1 MSVIL
6 YKCRTVRRRCFV
18 KWGQTDCTPCR
29 AFHGFPYKNRKT
41 ETQAQP
47 PEVSEKPGN
56 TWHTLNGVKLP
67 SNRCTEI
74 CPARLTDILCESYL
88 QKQQSPA
95 SSHSAR
101 PTHYTLTLF
110 IFQVFS
116 KNNLGENIRIFQP
129 VFMYSAQK
137 QHNLSKKS
145 LIFLLKSRKKRLF
158 INNLLKKQQIRGI
171 IPYIIKRMIFD
182 RPFSTR
188 SGVYAHIRRI

>member
-29 AFHGFPYKNRKT
+29 AFRDFPYKNRKT

-101 PTHYTLTLF
+101 PTHYTPTPF

-116 KNNLGENIRIFQP
+116 KNNLGENTRIFRS
-129 VFMYSAQK
+129 VFMHYAQK
-137 QHNLSKKS
+137 QCFLSKIP
-145 LIFLLKSRKKRLF
+145 LVFLFKSRKIRLF
-158 INNLLKKQQIRGI
+158 LNNLLKIHRFRGI
-171 IPYIIKRMIFD
+171 IPYIFKRKTFD
-182 RPFSTR
+182 RLFR
-188 SGVYAHIRRI
+188 